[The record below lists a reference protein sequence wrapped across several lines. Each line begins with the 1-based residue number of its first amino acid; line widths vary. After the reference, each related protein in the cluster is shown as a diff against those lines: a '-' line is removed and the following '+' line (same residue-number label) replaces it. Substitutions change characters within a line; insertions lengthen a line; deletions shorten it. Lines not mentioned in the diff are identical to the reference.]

1 MRNHSGDDRL
11 GDLLLAFINNACS
24 QEEMEE
30 LFLLIGQEHDEQ
42 LLPLLRAEWTK
53 AKDKGPAAEVNW
65 DQLYGAMIAR
75 SHDLEQ
81 APSLERAP
89 SLPRRRRIR
98 RSWIMAAI
106 FFLLLVSGGV
116 IFQWS
121 HVNSTPAP
129 LVVPV
134 VSRFKNDVQ
143 PGGNKAILTL
153 SDGSSIVLD
162 SADNGK
168 LSVQGNAT
176 VVKLANGRLAY
187 RTAGHT
193 GLANMPV
200 FNTISTPKGGQY
212 QVVLPDGSKVWLD
225 ATSSIR
231 FPTAFDEK
239 QRKVELIGEAY
250 FEVTANPLKPFIVSV
265 LSQQKDKG
273 AELQK
278 ISVLGT
284 RFNVMAYSDENTVK
298 TTLLDGEVE
307 IAGTA
312 GGTKLKPGEQA
323 QLTHGDQAGSDP
335 AHISVIN
342 DVDINAAVAWKNGY
356 FDFNRADIHTIMRQL
371 SRWYDVDVV
380 FQGSGAGKEFYG
392 GMQRD
397 LPLSAVFR
405 ILEKSGVEF
414 SIDGK
419 KVMVN
424 L

>member
-1 MRNHSGDDRL
+1 
-11 GDLLLAFINNACS
+11 
-24 QEEMEE
+24 MEE
-30 LFLLIGQEHDEQ
+30 LFLLIGQGQDEQ
-42 LLPLLRAEWTK
+42 LLPLLQAEWVK
-53 AKDKGPAAEVNW
+53 ARDRGPATDINW
-65 DQLYGAMIAR
+65 EQLYGAMVVQSR
-75 SHDLEQ
+75 NLEITPSLESTKSSLNI
-81 APSLERAP
+81 PSLERVP
-89 SLPRRRRIR
+89 SIRRRRIR
-98 RSWIMAAI
+98 RSWFIAAV
-106 FFLLLVSGGV
+106 FFLLLISGGA
-116 IFQWS
+116 ILRWS
-121 HVNSTPAP
+121 HITSTPAP
-129 LVVPV
+129 LVIPV

-162 SADNGK
+162 SAGNGK

-187 RTAGHT
+187 HASGDASM
-193 GLANMPV
+193 ANTPV

-250 FEVTANPLKPFIVSV
+250 FEVTANPLKPFIVTV
-265 LSQQKDKG
+265 LSQQKEKAG
-273 AELQK
+273 ELQK
-278 ISVLGT
+278 ILVLGT
-284 RFNVMAYSDENTVK
+284 RFNVMAYGDENTVK

-307 IAGTA
+307 VAGTT
-312 GGTKLKPGEQA
+312 GGKKLRPGEQA
-323 QLTHGDQAGSDP
+323 QLIRGDQAN
-335 AHISVIN
+335 IN
-342 DVDINAAVAWKNGY
+342 VVSDVDVDAAVAWKNGY

-371 SRWYDVDVV
+371 SRWYDVEVV
-380 FQGSGAGKEFYG
+380 YQGNGVGKEFYG

>member
-1 MRNHSGDDRL
+1 MRNHFGDDRL
-11 GDLLLAFINNACS
+11 GHLFHAFINNTCS
-24 QEEMEE
+24 REEMEE
-30 LFLLIGQEHDEQ
+30 LFLLIGQRQDEQ
-42 LLPLLRAEWTK
+42 LLPLLQTEWTK
-53 AKDKGPAAEVNW
+53 ARDRGPATDVNW
-65 DQLYGAMIAR
+65 EQLYGAMAVNI
-75 SHDLEQ
+75 
-81 APSLERAP
+81 PSFERVP
-89 SLPRRRRIR
+89 SIRRRRIR
-98 RSWIMAAI
+98 RSWFIAAV
-106 FFLLLVSGGV
+106 FFLLLVSGGA
-116 IFQWS
+116 ILRWS
-121 HVNSTPAP
+121 HVTSKPAP

-153 SDGSSIVLD
+153 SDGSAIVLD
-162 SADNGK
+162 SAGNGK
-168 LSVQGNAT
+168 LSVQGNAV

-187 RTAGHT
+187 HAAGDAAV
-193 GLANMPV
+193 ANAPV

-231 FPTAFDEK
+231 FPTVFNEK
-239 QRKVELIGEAY
+239 QRKVELVGEAY
-250 FEVTANPLKPFIVSV
+250 FEVTANPMKPFIISV
-265 LSQQKDKG
+265 LSQQKEKAG
-273 AELQK
+273 ELQK

-284 RFNVMAYSDENTVK
+284 RFNVMAYGDENTVK

-307 IAGTA
+307 VAGTT

-323 QLTHGDQAGSDP
+323 QLIRGDQAN
-335 AHISVIN
+335 IN
-342 DVDINAAVAWKNGY
+342 VVSDVDVNAAVAWKNGY

-371 SRWYDVDVV
+371 SRWYDIEVV
-380 FQGSGAGKEFYG
+380 YQGNGVGKEFYG

-414 SIDGK
+414 SIDGR